1 MENYEAFK
9 KIMQEYNTV
18 LDRLLVLENS
28 KTGIIASGK
37 TSDLDDCMRKEEAE
51 MLRMKGLD
59 RKREKLLKENG
70 LEGKTFREI
79 VDLQAAAQK
88 SELQPLCNQMQ
99 EKTERMQKLSASIAS
114 MMEAR
119 LVSIDRAIA
128 GSMGEGNAY
137 SRDGKR
143 KDTEAAP
150 RMRPT
155 SV

>member
-1 MENYEAFK
+1 MENYEAFRDLM
-9 KIMQEYNTV
+9 IEYDRV

-28 KTGIIASGK
+28 KTGIISSGS
-37 TSDLDDCMRKEEAE
+37 TAGLDDCMRKEEAE

-99 EKTERMQKLSASIAS
+99 EKTERMQKLSASISS

-128 GSMGEGNAY
+128 ASQGGGNAY

-143 KDTEAAP
+143 KDTEAVP

-155 SV
+155 TV